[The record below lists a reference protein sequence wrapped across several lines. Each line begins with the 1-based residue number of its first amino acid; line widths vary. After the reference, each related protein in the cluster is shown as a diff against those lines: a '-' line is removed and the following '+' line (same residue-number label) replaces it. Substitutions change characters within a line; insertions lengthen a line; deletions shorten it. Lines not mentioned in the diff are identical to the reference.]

1 MEDESD
7 KTGDSNV
14 FNVELNEIKQLV
26 LKFGDGITT
35 RKLTPNSELYV
46 LYLECQGMDGE
57 VNPGEDNQNLE
68 MTHSASMLGI
78 SDELY

>member
-35 RKLTPNSELYV
+35 RKLTPNSEVYV
-46 LYLECQGMDGE
+46 LYLE
-57 VNPGEDNQNLE
+57 
-68 MTHSASMLGI
+68 
-78 SDELY
+78 

>member
-1 MEDESD
+1 M
-7 KTGDSNV
+7 

-46 LYLECQGMDGE
+46 FYLETQGMEGG
-57 VNPGEDNQNLE
+57 VVP
-68 MTHSASMLGI
+68 SS
-78 SDELY
+78 